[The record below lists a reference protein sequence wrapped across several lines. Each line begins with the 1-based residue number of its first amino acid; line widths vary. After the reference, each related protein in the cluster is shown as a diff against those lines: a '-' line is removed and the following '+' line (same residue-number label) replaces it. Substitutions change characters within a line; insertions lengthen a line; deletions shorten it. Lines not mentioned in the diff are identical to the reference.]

1 MSRTE
6 IRIAGFGGQGVV
18 LAGII
23 IGRAA
28 SAFHNR
34 HATQTQSYGA
44 EARGGQARSEVVISD
59 EPVDYPKV
67 TKSDILV
74 AMSQEALARNIGQA
88 KDRSIIL
95 ADTDL
100 VTNLDGAAKF
110 QVYTLPFTR
119 IAHEELGR
127 RIVANIVMLGA
138 LVCITGI
145 VNMEAM
151 KRATKENVPES
162 SLELNMK
169 ALDRGFDIAREL
181 LAKEHVA

>member
-1 MSRTE
+1 MPRTE

-18 LAGII
+18 LAGVI

-28 SAFHNR
+28 TGFDKR

-67 TKSDILV
+67 SKSDILV
-74 AMSQEALARNIGQA
+74 AMSQGAVDRHIGQCKEGSLVLVDA
-88 KDRSIIL
+88 DL
-95 ADTDL
+95 AANVPD
-100 VTNLDGAAKF
+100 AHKF
-110 QVYTLPFTR
+110 KVVKIPFTR

-138 LVCITGI
+138 LVGLTGL
-145 VNMEAM
+145 VSMEAL
-151 KRATKENVPES
+151 RAATKESVPERA
-162 SLELNMK
+162 LELNMK
-169 ALDRGFDIAREL
+169 ALDRGFQI
-181 LAKEHVA
+181 AKELSAKSA